1 MQTCVKCGFAAET
14 NAKFCRQCGASLFAD
29 SDSTEAPTQHYGR
42 QAPPPVPEPASSPF
56 TSPMPPKAPPSIAD
70 TFAPDTGRLHNP
82 GVPPPPMPYQ
92 QNPYPAPMYGAT
104 PPAPAAKS
112 NWWKWA
118 LGVVLGSV
126 LICGGCVSYGLYKAQ
141 EMGQGLQSKIEEAV
155 KEAERQAGNAN
166 ANKQAENVPPVIGPD
181 GKPVP
186 PPPPAPGSDN
196 VSPDLAKLKYP
207 NASQTTHTKVFGQE
221 VFHLTSEDDFE
232 AIKAF
237 YQTQMAMGDPI
248 TETTSNDSKTAVFQ
262 KGQVMVTL
270 NEQGEKRDITLI
282 RSTLIPNLKEA
293 AKP

>member
-1 MQTCVKCGFAAET
+1 MQTCLKCGFAAET
-14 NAKFCRQCGASLFAD
+14 NAKFCRQCGSSLFTD
-29 SDSTEAPTQHYGR
+29 SGESEAPTQHYGR
-42 QAPPPVPEPASSPF
+42 QTPPPVPEPSSSPF
-56 TSPMPPKAPPSIAD
+56 TTPMPPQAPPSIAD

-82 GVPPPPMPYQ
+82 GLPPPMPYQ

-104 PPAPAAKS
+104 PSAPAAKS

-118 LGVVLGSV
+118 LGAVLGSV

-141 EMGQGLQSKIEEAV
+141 EMGSGLQSKIEAAV
-155 KEAERQAGNAN
+155 KEAERAAAEAN
-166 ANKQAENVPPVIGPD
+166 QSAAPYVPPVIGPD

-186 PPPPAPGSDN
+186 PPPPPGSSN

-207 NASQTTHTKVFGQE
+207 NASQTQHTKVFGQE
-221 VFHLTSEDDFE
+221 IINLTSEDDFDT
-232 AIKAF
+232 IKAF

-248 TETTSNDSKTAVFQ
+248 TESENNNSKTVVFQ

-270 NEQGEKRDITLI
+270 NAEDEKNQITLI
-282 RSTLIPNLKEA
+282 RSTLIPNLREA